1 MRLNL
6 TLDDD
11 HAAKLE
17 VLAERSHVKPG
28 TLARSLLLSVIDDV
42 AVATQDDVPSG
53 AHLVAIL
60 EGIPGAWKEID
71 QGFASHN
78 AGESIALNEL

>member
-17 VLAERSHVKPG
+17 VLAQRSHVKPG
-28 TLARSLLLSVIDDV
+28 TLARPLLLSVIDEV
-42 AVATQDDVPSG
+42 AVATQ
-53 AHLVAIL
+53 
-60 EGIPGAWKEID
+60 
-71 QGFASHN
+71 
-78 AGESIALNEL
+78 AGDSISLNEL

>member
-17 VLAERSHVKPG
+17 VLAQRSHVKPG

-42 AVATQDDVPSG
+42 VVSTQDDVPSG

-60 EGIPGAWKEID
+60 DGIPGARDKID
-71 QGFASHN
+71 WGFASHD
-78 AGESIALNEL
+78 AGDSISLNEL

>member
-17 VLAERSHVKPG
+17 SLAQRSHVKPG
-28 TLARSLLLSVIDDV
+28 TLARSLLSVIDDV
-42 AVATQDDVPSG
+42 TGATQDDARSG

-60 EGIPGAWKEID
+60 DGIPGAWEKID
-71 QGFASHN
+71 QGFESHN
-78 AGESIALNEL
+78 TGESISLNEL